1 MIASSGKQYIF
12 INKALKMQKYG
23 KMLKLTKNW
32 VTFSDI
38 YEKLA
43 ADVHLQ
49 RWLWRRYTRR
59 RRL

>member
-1 MIASSGKQYIF
+1 
-12 INKALKMQKYG
+12 MQKYG

-43 ADVHLQ
+43 ADVLSLIHI
-49 RWLWRRYTRR
+49 
-59 RRL
+59 

>member
-1 MIASSGKQYIF
+1 MIASLGKQYIF
-12 INKALKMQKYG
+12 INKALKVQKYG
-23 KMLKLTKNW
+23 KMLKLTKNR

-43 ADVHLQ
+43 AHARLRQ
-49 RWLWRRYTRR
+49 WLWRRYTRR

>member
-1 MIASSGKQYIF
+1 MITSLGKQYIF

-49 RWLWRRYTRR
+49 R
-59 RRL
+59 